1 MVHQDIRVDARWAVK
16 DEGREG
22 GMDGERERKT
32 QRDSKRHRDRLRHT
46 ERDRERW
53 DTLF

>member
-1 MVHQDIRVDARWAVK
+1 MVHQDFRVVARGAVK
-16 DEGREG
+16 DEGRERA
-22 GMDGERERKT
+22 MEGERERKT
-32 QRDSKRHRDRLRHT
+32 QRDCKRHRDRLRHT